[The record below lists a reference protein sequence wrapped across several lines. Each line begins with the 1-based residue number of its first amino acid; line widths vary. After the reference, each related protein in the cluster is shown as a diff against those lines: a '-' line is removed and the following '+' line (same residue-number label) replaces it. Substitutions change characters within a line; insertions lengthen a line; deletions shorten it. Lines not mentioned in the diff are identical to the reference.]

1 MEAEKIKLPFSMKKP
16 LLAMG
21 SQAKNRVCFASGN
34 LAYLSPLH
42 PDLTN
47 PGDFSNFQKDL
58 KGFLK
63 KRPRI
68 IAHDLHD
75 EYQSTKYALSFLSG
89 YQLVP
94 IQHHHAHIA
103 ACMAENSLKNNKIIG
118 VVFDG
123 TGLGDDNKLW
133 GGEFLICDYKNF
145 ERKAQLQEIPLL
157 GGEKAILEPA
167 RLAAAWLYF
176 IYKDKFMNLKN
187 IGLINKIGKSKWRA
201 LKSMYLSGLNV
212 PLASSMGRLFDAVAA
227 LVLAKDKAR
236 FEAELAIELQK
247 IAMAYR
253 PAGRGLAS
261 DSQSHRLESA
271 GYRFNILKGENK
283 YILSPLPM
291 FKEIISDLAGGEP
304 KGKVAYRFHLTVA
317 EMIIKIALA
326 LRKETKINQIA
337 LSGGVFQ
344 NNLLLSLSLDLL
356 YKEGFEV
363 FIHKKSSCNDSG
375 ISLGQAAIANFRS

>member
-1 MEAEKIKLPFSMKKP
+1 MKKP
-16 LLAMG
+16 VLAMG

-34 LAYLSPLH
+34 FAYLSSLH

-58 KGFLK
+58 KGLLK

-75 EYQSTKYALSFLSG
+75 EYQSTKYALSFLSK

-103 ACMAENSLKNNKIIG
+103 ACMAENSLKNKKIIG
-118 VVFDG
+118 VAFDG

-157 GGEKAILEPA
+157 GGERAIAEPA

-176 IYKDKFMNLKN
+176 IYKDNFMNLKN
-187 IGLINKIGKSKWRA
+187 IGLIRKIGKRKWQA

-227 LVLAKDKAR
+227 LVLAKDKAG

-247 IAMAYR
+247 TAMAYR
-253 PAGRGLAS
+253 LKS
-261 DSQSHRLESA
+261 S
-271 GYRFNILKGENK
+271 GYRFNILKEKNK

-291 FKEIISDLAGGEP
+291 FKEIISDLAGRES
-304 KGKVAYRFHLTVA
+304 KSKVAYRFHLTVA
-317 EMIIKIALA
+317 GMIKKIALA

>member
-1 MEAEKIKLPFSMKKP
+1 MEAEKIKLPFSVKNP
-16 LLAMG
+16 VLAMG

-34 LAYLSPLH
+34 YGYLSPVH
-42 PDLTN
+42 ADLTN
-47 PGDFSNFQKDL
+47 PGDFLNFQKDL
-58 KGFLK
+58 KNFLK

-89 YQLVP
+89 YRLIP

-103 ACMAENSLKNNKIIG
+103 ACMAENDLRNKKVIG
-118 VVFDG
+118 VAFDG

-145 ERKAQLQEIPLL
+145 ERKAHLQEIPLL
-157 GGEKAILEPA
+157 GGERAILEPS
-167 RLAAAWLYF
+167 RLAQAWLYF
-176 IYKDKFMNLKN
+176 IYKDKFLNLKN
-187 IGLINKIGKSKWRA
+187 IGLIKKINKSKWLA
-201 LKSMYLSGLNV
+201 LKSMYLSGLNA
-212 PLASSMGRLFDAVAA
+212 PMASSMGRLFDAVAA
-227 LVLAKDKAR
+227 LVLVKDRAK

-253 PAGRGLAS
+253 
-261 DSQSHRLESA
+261 LEAVS
-271 GYRFNILKGENK
+271 YRFNILKGKNM

-304 KGKVAYRFHLTVA
+304 EEKVAYRFHLTVA
-317 EMIIKIALA
+317 EMIKKIALA
-326 LRKETKINQIA
+326 LRKETKISQIA

-344 NNLLLSLSLDLL
+344 NNLLLNLSLDLL

-363 FIHKKSSCNDSG
+363 FTHKKLSCNDSG